1 MPDSVQYTLLRTT
14 KALRAFAPQWTA
26 LWQQDQ
32 DATPFQRPE
41 WLLPW
46 WHQFHGSE
54 LRAVTI
60 TKDGTLLGFLPFYLY
75 QEPRTRERQ
84 LLPLGVGTTDYLNG
98 VFAPDCMVSQI
109 RRGIEMV
116 CAEDGWDTLYASDL
130 PLHSKLAQAL
140 ESLAEPEERFASEGC
155 SRMAAVPIAALPQ
168 KIRRNAMYYRNRARR
183 QGSLELTVADASSWA
198 ESFDALVRLHTER
211 WGQNGEN
218 GVLADPRVLA
228 WHREVLPL
236 LEQNGCL
243 RLCTLRLEGE
253 IIAVLYALVDP
264 PSRPSRTQYFYLTAY
279 SIHHADLRPGT
290 LLLALAIEHAANEGV
305 ATIDMLRGD
314 EAYKQL
320 WHLERA
326 PTRGFALRRSS
337 IGKMAGVAA

>member
-1 MPDSVQYTLLRTT
+1 MKRSLISNAESGSMPDSVQYTLLRTT

-140 ESLAEPEERFASEGC
+140 ESLAEPEERFASEGW
-155 SRMAAVPIAALPQ
+155 SRMDRAGPNRLTHWYGCTQNDGDRTVRTVYWPIRACLPGIVRCFPCLNKTAACGCVHFASKVKSSPCSMHWS
-168 KIRRNAMYYRNRARR
+168 IRRRGLPAR
-183 QGSLELTVADASSWA
+183 
-198 ESFDALVRLHTER
+198 
-211 WGQNGEN
+211 
-218 GVLADPRVLA
+218 
-228 WHREVLPL
+228 
-236 LEQNGCL
+236 
-243 RLCTLRLEGE
+243 
-253 IIAVLYALVDP
+253 
-264 PSRPSRTQYFYLTAY
+264 
-279 SIHHADLRPGT
+279 SI
-290 LLLALAIEHAANEGV
+290 
-305 ATIDMLRGD
+305 
-314 EAYKQL
+314 
-320 WHLERA
+320 
-326 PTRGFALRRSS
+326 S
-337 IGKMAGVAA
+337 I